1 MKSVIAILILIL
13 IISGIRINYFSN
25 MKQNVLYD
33 TAYELGVHYL
43 EIIKNLEIR
52 NPTVMFDI
60 DDTLLYVNDDYSLT
74 PIKSMIKLL
83 NYCIRNGFIVL
94 IITARDS
101 RSLAQT
107 KKDLSKNKIRYDYL
121 YLRMSPQDDHH
132 LFKSDA
138 KKMYLDHYHLTTVMS
153 VGDNEIDINGP
164 YSGYSIKLPNKSDPR
179 LFHINTY
186 GKLENVIP

>member
-1 MKSVIAILILIL
+1 
-13 IISGIRINYFSN
+13 
-25 MKQNVLYD
+25 MKQNVLYE
-33 TAYELGVHYL
+33 TAYDLGVNYL
-43 EIIKNLEIR
+43 NIIKKMNIV

-107 KKDLSKNKIRYDYL
+107 KRDLSKNKINYDYL
-121 YLRMSPQDDHH
+121 YLRISPQDDYNT
-132 LFKSDA
+132 FKSDI
-138 KKMYLDHYHLTTVMS
+138 KKMYMDYYELNIVMS
-153 VGDNEIDINGP
+153 IGDNDIDINGP
-164 YSGYSIKLPNKSDPR
+164 NSGYSIKLPNKSDPR
-179 LFHINTY
+179 LFHINME
-186 GKLENVIP
+186 GKLENIVP

>member
-1 MKSVIAILILIL
+1 MH
-13 IISGIRINYFSN
+13 FSN

-33 TAYELGVHYL
+33 VAYDLGVNYL
-43 EIIKNLEIR
+43 NIIKNMDIV

-60 DDTLLYVNDDYSLT
+60 DDTLLHVNDDYSLT

-83 NYCIRNGFIVL
+83 NFCIRNGFIVL

-107 KKDLSKNKIRYDYL
+107 KKDLSKNKIKYDYL
-121 YLRMSPQDDHH
+121 YLRISPQDDHQ
-132 LFKSDA
+132 LFKSDI
-138 KKMYLDHYHLTTVMS
+138 KKMYLDYYHLTTVMS

-164 YSGYSIKLPNKSDPR
+164 YSGYSIKLPSKSDPR
-179 LFHINTY
+179 LFHVNTY

>member
-1 MKSVIAILILIL
+1 MH
-13 IISGIRINYFSN
+13 FSN
-25 MKQNVLYD
+25 MKQNVLYE
-33 TAYELGVHYL
+33 TAYDLGVNYL
-43 EIIKNLEIR
+43 NIIKKMNIV

-107 KKDLSKNKIRYDYL
+107 KRDLSKNKINYDYL
-121 YLRMSPQDDHH
+121 YLRISPQDDYNT
-132 LFKSDA
+132 FKSDI
-138 KKMYLDHYHLTTVMS
+138 KKMYMDYYELNIVMS
-153 VGDNEIDINGP
+153 IGDNDIDINGP
-164 YSGYSIKLPNKSDPR
+164 NSGYSIKLPNKSDPR
-179 LFHINTY
+179 LFHINME
-186 GKLENVIP
+186 GKLENIVP